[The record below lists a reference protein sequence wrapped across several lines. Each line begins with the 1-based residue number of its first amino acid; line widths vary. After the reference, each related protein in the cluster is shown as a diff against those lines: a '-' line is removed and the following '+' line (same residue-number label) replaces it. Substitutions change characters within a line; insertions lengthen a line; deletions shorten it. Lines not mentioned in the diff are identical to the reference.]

1 MGNSLGAALRTWQP
15 FLVSEA
21 LDWREAPAQQ
31 GRGLGRGRE
40 SNLCR
45 TLRIRLNA
53 KNYQEQTQ
61 ITEADPLSL
70 QGARC
75 RVQSHCWLEPGPPPY
90 SFQGPAG
97 PRESVSSLRCVG
109 SLTPSSGCSLL
120 GGTKPGPSP
129 RVCCCSQLPNSVDC
143 DLTLPIPCPR
153 GGPPHLSYRRT
164 PNWSPSQGD
173 GPAVMEEAPSFPS
186 DGPRFQSQAHST

>member
-1 MGNSLGAALRTWQP
+1 MGGAAGDSFSVRRSQVWGVRWQNCRQVASPWLFDREGEWGDSLGAPLRTRQP

-21 LDWREAPAQQ
+21 LDCREAPAQQ

-45 TLRIRLNA
+45 TLRIRLDA
-53 KNYQEQTQ
+53 KNYQEQTE

-75 RVQSHCWLEPGPPPY
+75 HVQSHCWLEPGPPPY

-97 PRESVSSLRCVG
+97 PRESLSSLRCVG

-120 GGTKPGPSP
+120 GGHQTWTFTSG
-129 RVCCCSQLPNSVDC
+129 LLL
-143 DLTLPIPCPR
+143 LTIAKF
-153 GGPPHLSYRRT
+153 Y
-164 PNWSPSQGD
+164 
-173 GPAVMEEAPSFPS
+173 
-186 DGPRFQSQAHST
+186 